1 MKQLFFYS
9 LIALLVATSL
19 FFSACSSSDDGESG
33 SGEKPMSVISGV
45 AQKGQ
50 FLRGSSITIYALDK
64 MMNASG
70 LSYSTQTT
78 NDLGAFSVSNVN
90 ADFIDVKAN
99 GYYYNENKGETS
111 QSTINLQAVA
121 ETKNN
126 VNVNLLTTL
135 AYNRIKHLV
144 SKGLT
149 FSEAQNR
156 AQIEVLT
163 ALGLGNSNST
173 NFTEM
178 NIAGSGDANG
188 LLLAASLLIQQ
199 DRSVG
204 DVSKLISDIAAD
216 IEEDGILSSELS
228 QEIHENESYINVSDV
243 INGLVKFYEK
253 NKVENFNIPT
263 FYKFLDT
270 DGDGKMDG
278 TAEYIFKNI
287 NYSEIWYEDPWDMN
301 RGHDANGFSCTLNIL
316 STIPF
321 NVESDASWLSVEK
334 KIVAEN
340 IYVVNVV
347 AQRNTGENRT
357 ANVIFTNNSGKEL
370 AKYSYQQKAPDALIP
385 QRIFFGYNSEL
396 NHFVKDKMGVNGKTY
411 DVSTSNRDYLYG
423 YYRFIDIPNGDKQ
436 ERYQVYFPTNMIS
449 MPDGYGTYRL
459 TIPET
464 ITSDDFPF
472 ITQREDN
479 DYNPMTNPTSIRF
492 LQACPAIVL
501 DLVVDET
508 DYVVLTAEVPLAG
521 SAIYNIQNGEVDMT
535 NPQIENQSIK
545 ANNGLYTLTVKI
557 NHQDTGYHRYY
568 IPVLLLD
575 AYVTAQYY
583 NKDGQIG
590 ITQYARSRNYHISF

>member
-19 FFSACSSSDDGESG
+19 FFSACSSSGDGESG

-64 MMNASG
+64 MLNASG
-70 LSYSTQTT
+70 LSYPTQTT

-111 QSTINLQAVA
+111 QSTINLQAVT

-149 FSEAQNR
+149 FSEAQDR

-411 DVSTSNRDYLYG
+411 DVSTSNQDYLYG

>member
-19 FFSACSSSDDGESG
+19 FFSACSSSGDEESG

-64 MMNASG
+64 MLNASG
-70 LSYSTQTT
+70 LSYPTQTT

-149 FSEAQNR
+149 FSEAQDR

>member
-19 FFSACSSSDDGESG
+19 FFSACSSSGDGESG

-64 MMNASG
+64 MLNASG
-70 LSYSTQTT
+70 LSYPTQTT

-111 QSTINLQAVA
+111 QSTINLQAVT

-149 FSEAQNR
+149 FSEAQDR

>member
-19 FFSACSSSDDGESG
+19 FFSACSSSGDGESG

-64 MMNASG
+64 MLNASG
-70 LSYSTQTT
+70 LSYPTQTT

-111 QSTINLQAVA
+111 QSTINLQAVT

-149 FSEAQNR
+149 FSEAQDR

-385 QRIFFGYNSEL
+385 QRIFFGYDSEL

-479 DYNPMTNPTSIRF
+479 DYNPSYDQSHIYSLLTSLPGDCIRP
-492 LQACPAIVL
+492 C
-501 DLVVDET
+501 
-508 DYVVLTAEVPLAG
+508 G
-521 SAIYNIQNGEVDMT
+521 
-535 NPQIENQSIK
+535 
-545 ANNGLYTLTVKI
+545 
-557 NHQDTGYHRYY
+557 
-568 IPVLLLD
+568 
-575 AYVTAQYY
+575 
-583 NKDGQIG
+583 
-590 ITQYARSRNYHISF
+590 

>member
-253 NKVENFNIPT
+253 NKVENFNIPS

-535 NPQIENQSIK
+535 NPQIKNQSIK

-583 NKDGQIG
+583 NKDDQIG

>member
-19 FFSACSSSDDGESG
+19 FFSACSSSGDGESG

-64 MMNASG
+64 MLNASG
-70 LSYSTQTT
+70 LSYPTQTT

-111 QSTINLQAVA
+111 QSTINLQAVT

-149 FSEAQNR
+149 FSEAQDR

-340 IYVVNVV
+340 IYVVKVV

>member
-228 QEIHENESYINVSDV
+228 QEIHENESYIKVSDV

>member
-19 FFSACSSSDDGESG
+19 FFSACSSSGDGESG

-64 MMNASG
+64 MLNASG
-70 LSYSTQTT
+70 LSYPTQTT

-111 QSTINLQAVA
+111 QSTINLQAVT

-149 FSEAQNR
+149 FSEAQDR

-340 IYVVNVV
+340 IYVVKVV

-385 QRIFFGYNSEL
+385 QRIFFGYDSEL

>member
-19 FFSACSSSDDGESG
+19 FFSACSSSGDGESG

-64 MMNASG
+64 MLNASG
-70 LSYSTQTT
+70 LSYPTQTT

-111 QSTINLQAVA
+111 QSTINLQAVT

-149 FSEAQNR
+149 FSEAQDR

-385 QRIFFGYNSEL
+385 QRNFFGYNSEL

>member
-1 MKQLFFYS
+1 ML
-9 LIALLVATSL
+9 
-19 FFSACSSSDDGESG
+19 
-33 SGEKPMSVISGV
+33 
-45 AQKGQ
+45 
-50 FLRGSSITIYALDK
+50 
-64 MMNASG
+64 NASG
-70 LSYSTQTT
+70 LSYPTQTT

-111 QSTINLQAVA
+111 QSTINLQAVT

-149 FSEAQNR
+149 FSEAQDR

-340 IYVVNVV
+340 IYVVKVV

-385 QRIFFGYNSEL
+385 QRIFFGYDSEL

>member
-19 FFSACSSSDDGESG
+19 FFSACSSSGDGESG

-64 MMNASG
+64 MLNASG
-70 LSYSTQTT
+70 LSYPTQTT

-111 QSTINLQAVA
+111 QSTINLQAVT

-149 FSEAQNR
+149 FSEAQDR

-385 QRIFFGYNSEL
+385 QRIFFGYDSEL

>member
-64 MMNASG
+64 MLNASG
-70 LSYSTQTT
+70 LSYPTQTT

-253 NKVENFNIPT
+253 NKVENFNIPS

-535 NPQIENQSIK
+535 NPQIKNQSIK

>member
-9 LIALLVATSL
+9 LIALFVATSL
-19 FFSACSSSDDGESG
+19 FFSACSSSGDGESG

-64 MMNASG
+64 MLNASG
-70 LSYSTQTT
+70 LSYPTQTT

-149 FSEAQNR
+149 FSEAQDR

>member
-19 FFSACSSSDDGESG
+19 FFSACSSSGDGESG
-33 SGEKPMSVISGV
+33 SGKKPMSVISGV

-64 MMNASG
+64 MLNASG
-70 LSYSTQTT
+70 LSYPTQTT

-111 QSTINLQAVA
+111 QSTINLQAVT

-149 FSEAQNR
+149 FSEAQDR

-557 NHQDTGYHRYY
+557 NHQDTGNHRYY

>member
-19 FFSACSSSDDGESG
+19 FFSACSSSGDGESG

-64 MMNASG
+64 MLNASG
-70 LSYSTQTT
+70 LSYPTQTT

>member
-19 FFSACSSSDDGESG
+19 FFSACSSSGDGESG

-64 MMNASG
+64 MLNASG
-70 LSYSTQTT
+70 LSYPTQTT

-111 QSTINLQAVA
+111 QSTINLQAVT

-149 FSEAQNR
+149 FSEAQDR

-287 NYSEIWYEDPWDMN
+287 NYSEIWYEDPCDMN

-521 SAIYNIQNGEVDMT
+521 SAIYNIPNGEVDMT

>member
-19 FFSACSSSDDGESG
+19 FFSACSSSGDGESG

-64 MMNASG
+64 MLNASG
-70 LSYSTQTT
+70 LSYPTQTT

-111 QSTINLQAVA
+111 QSTINLQAVT

-149 FSEAQNR
+149 FSEAQDR

-423 YYRFIDIPNGDKQ
+423 YYRFIDIPNGD
-436 ERYQVYFPTNMIS
+436 NMIS

>member
-1 MKQLFFYS
+1 ML
-9 LIALLVATSL
+9 
-19 FFSACSSSDDGESG
+19 
-33 SGEKPMSVISGV
+33 
-45 AQKGQ
+45 
-50 FLRGSSITIYALDK
+50 
-64 MMNASG
+64 NASG
-70 LSYSTQTT
+70 LSYPTQTT

-111 QSTINLQAVA
+111 QSTINLQAVT

-149 FSEAQNR
+149 FSEAQDR

-508 DYVVLTAEVPLAG
+508 DYVVLTAEVPLTG
-521 SAIYNIQNGEVDMT
+521 SAIYKIQNGEVDMT

>member
-64 MMNASG
+64 MLNASG
-70 LSYSTQTT
+70 LSYPTQTT

-508 DYVVLTAEVPLAG
+508 NYVVLTAEVPLAG

>member
-33 SGEKPMSVISGV
+33 SGGKQVSVISGV

-64 MMNASG
+64 MLNASG
-70 LSYSTQTT
+70 LSYPTQTT

>member
-19 FFSACSSSDDGESG
+19 FFSACSSSGDGESG

-64 MMNASG
+64 MLNASG
-70 LSYSTQTT
+70 LSYPTQTT

-111 QSTINLQAVA
+111 QSTINLQAVT

-149 FSEAQNR
+149 FSEAQDR

-340 IYVVNVV
+340 IYVVKVV

-385 QRIFFGYNSEL
+385 QRIFFGYDSEL

-545 ANNGLYTLTVKI
+545 ANNGPYTLTVKI

>member
-64 MMNASG
+64 MLNASG
-70 LSYSTQTT
+70 LSYPTQTT

-253 NKVENFNIPT
+253 NKVENFNIPS

-508 DYVVLTAEVPLAG
+508 NYVVLTAEVPLAG

-535 NPQIENQSIK
+535 NPQIKNQSIK